1 MRQAGLLQG
10 KWCNVVFYLA
20 ALLVVIADQLSKW
33 WINKLSSN
41 LAAGGS
47 LFEMGFF
54 RITHVPPNTGAAFG
68 LFQGQSLALTIVALV
83 GVVVLLLFA
92 FFFPRRFPFLGNKL
106 NKLALGL
113 ILGGTLGNLVD
124 RLRLGYVTD
133 FIDIGSWPAFNIAD
147 SAIVVGVIMF
157 AYSILAL
164 ARVKKHDSSV

>member
-1 MRQAGLLQG
+1 MQKADHPQG
-10 KWCNVVFYLA
+10 KWRNLVFFLT
-20 ALLVVIADQLSKW
+20 ALLVVAADQLSKI
-33 WINKLSSN
+33 WIRSN
-41 LAAGGS
+41 LDVGQP
-47 LFEMGFF
+47 LFEIGFF
-54 RITHVPPNTGAAFG
+54 QITHVPPNTGAAFG

-124 RLRLGYVTD
+124 RLNPNLGGVTD
-133 FIDIGSWPAFNIAD
+133 FIGVGIWPTFNIAD

-157 AYSILAL
+157 ACSFLSLTRAN
-164 ARVKKHDSSV
+164 KPDSPV